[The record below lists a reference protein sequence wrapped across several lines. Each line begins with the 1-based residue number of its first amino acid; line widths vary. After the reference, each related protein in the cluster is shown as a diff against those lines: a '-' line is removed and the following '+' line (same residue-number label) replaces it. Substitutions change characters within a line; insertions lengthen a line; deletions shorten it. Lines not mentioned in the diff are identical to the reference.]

1 MYFDPLGYLPC
12 SSPPSIS
19 ITPSLPSSSQAE
31 LQQLEEQLYKERKER
46 EHIIAIHRREVE
58 ECKDQAEKVDR
69 RVRNTWWSM
78 YNLGIL

>member
-1 MYFDPLGYLPC
+1 MLSPLFL
-12 SSPPSIS
+12 SFPPSIS
-19 ITPSLPSSSQAE
+19 LSSSSQAE

-46 EHIIAIHRREVE
+46 ERIIAIHRREVE
-58 ECKDQAEKVDR
+58 ERKAQAEKVDR

>member
-1 MYFDPLGYLPC
+1 MLSPLFL
-12 SSPPSIS
+12 SFPPSIS
-19 ITPSLPSSSQAE
+19 LSSSSQAE

-69 RVRNTWWSM
+69 RVRNTWWCIH
-78 YNLGIL
+78 NLGIL